1 MGTTKTSGQQNG
13 LKLILKDNVS
23 LFMESLLSRY
33 SKMKKL
39 LKNEKLEGG
48 IIHAPLYFF
57 EPIGGQNK
65 TLLSHFQDE
74 LLGECHIQ
82 KGI

>member
-1 MGTTKTSGQQNG
+1 
-13 LKLILKDNVS
+13 
-23 LFMESLLSRY
+23 
-33 SKMKKL
+33 MKKL

-48 IIHAPLYFF
+48 IIYAPLYFF

-74 LLGECHIQ
+74 LLGDCHIQ
-82 KGI
+82 KRNLNSIEDKGRVLA